1 VKQLS
6 AAALASAFA
15 FAVLGV
21 APLPAQVQGG
31 RDLATEAAAAR
42 AEAEKKT
49 PIPRMK
55 DGKPDFTG
63 MWRPSGIGATFAWEA
78 HPAGFGT
85 ASEGPTIIGDPADGI
100 LPYQPWALKERE
112 RRRRPETA
120 YEENSAK
127 CTITGMPR
135 LLVYTFSF
143 QQYPDKLVVFH
154 ATTNIATRTVRFDNR
169 PPLPATIR
177 LWMGDARGRWEGDTL
192 VIETTNL
199 NGQAWLNLGGD
210 VMSDAMHITERYRML
225 NATTMSFEA
234 VIDDPKVYTR
244 PWTMKF
250 PGPHV
255 RVGTSVV
262 NDQEYD
268 FEDSCL
274 EGNVDLVHFKNMYDA
289 ARAKSGSR

>member
-1 VKQLS
+1 MKRMS
-6 AAALASAFA
+6 AAALAC
-15 FAVLGV
+15 VLGLAV
-21 APLPAQVQGG
+21 CAVVPLPAQVQGG
-31 RDLATEAAAAR
+31 RDLEVEAANAR
-42 AEAEKKT
+42 KEAEKKT

-85 ASEGPTIIGDPADGI
+85 ASEGPTIIADPADGI

-112 RRRRPETA
+112 RRRRPESA

-127 CTITGMPR
+127 CTLTGMPR
-135 LLVYTFSF
+135 LLVYNFSF
-143 QQYPDKLVVFH
+143 QQYPDKIVVFH
-154 ATTNIATRTVRFDNR
+154 ATSNIGTRTVRFDNR
-169 PPLPATIR
+169 PPLPGTIR
-177 LWMGDARGRWEGDTL
+177 LWMGDSRGRWEGDTL

-199 NGQAWLNLGGD
+199 NGEGWLNLGGD
-210 VMSDAMHITERYRML
+210 VMSDAMKITERYRLL

-255 RVGTSVV
+255 RMGTEVV

-274 EGNVDLVHFKNMYDA
+274 QGNVDLVHFKNMYDA

>member
-1 VKQLS
+1 MKTI
-6 AAALASAFA
+6 AAVALAFVV
-15 FAVLGV
+15 FAVFGV
-21 APLPAQVQGG
+21 APVPAQVQGG
-31 RDLATEAAAAR
+31 RDLANEVAAAR
-42 AEAEKKT
+42 KEAEKKT
-49 PIPRMK
+49 AIPRTK

-85 ASEGPTIIGDPADGI
+85 ASEGPSIIGDPADGI
-100 LPYQPWALKERE
+100 LPYQPWAVKERE
-112 RRRRPETA
+112 RRRRPESA

-135 LLVYTFSF
+135 LLVYNFSM
-143 QQYPDKLVVFH
+143 QQYPDKVVVFH
-154 ATTNIATRTVRFDNR
+154 ATSNIATRSVRFDNR
-169 PPLPATIR
+169 PALPGSIR
-177 LWMGDARGRWEGDTL
+177 LWMGDPRGRWEGDTL

-199 NGQAWLNLGGD
+199 NGEAWLNLGGD
-210 VMSDAMHITERYRML
+210 VMSDTMHITERYRML
-225 NATTMSFEA
+225 NATTLSFEA
-234 VIDDPKVYTR
+234 VIDDPKVFTR

-255 RVGTSVV
+255 RVGTAVV
-262 NDQEYD
+262 NDQEFD

-289 ARAKSGSR
+289 ARAKSGAR

>member
-1 VKQLS
+1 MKHLS
-6 AAALASAFA
+6 ALALAVALVALFA
-15 FAVLGV
+15 V

-31 RDLATEAAAAR
+31 RDLANEAAAAR
-42 AEAEKKT
+42 KEAEKNT
-49 PIPRMK
+49 PIPRTK

-63 MWRPSGIGATFAWEA
+63 MWRPSGTGATFAYEA

-85 ASEGPTIIGDPADGI
+85 ASEGPSIIVDPADGI

-112 RRRRPETA
+112 RRQRPESA

-127 CTITGMPR
+127 CTLTGMPR
-135 LLVYTFSF
+135 LLVYNFSI
-143 QQYPDKLVVFH
+143 QQFPDKVVVFH
-154 ATTNIATRTVRFDNR
+154 ATSNIATRTVRFDNR
-169 PPLPATIR
+169 PPLPAAIR
-177 LWMGDARGRWEGDTL
+177 LWMGDPRGRWDGDTL

-199 NGQAWLNLGGD
+199 NGEGWMNLGGD

-225 NATTMSFEA
+225 NATTMTFEA
-234 VIDDPKVYTR
+234 TIEDPKVFTR

-255 RVGTSVV
+255 RVGNAVV
-262 NDQEYD
+262 NDQEFD

>member
-1 VKQLS
+1 MRANSVVVL
-6 AAALASAFA
+6 ALTFA
-15 FAVLGV
+15 FAGLGLSP
-21 APLPAQVQGG
+21 APAQVAGG
-31 RDLATEAAAAR
+31 RDLEREAAAAR
-42 AEAEKKT
+42 KQAEEKT

-85 ASEGPTIIGDPADGI
+85 ASEGPSIIGDPADGI

-112 RRRRPETA
+112 RRRRPESA
-120 YEENSAK
+120 YEENSVK

-135 LLVYTFSF
+135 LLVYEFSI
-143 QQYPDKLVVFH
+143 QQFPDKVVIFH
-154 ATTNIATRTVRFDNR
+154 ATSNIATRTVRFDNR
-169 PPLPATIR
+169 PPLPSSIR
-177 LWMGDARGRWEGDTL
+177 LWMGDARGRWEGDTM

-225 NATTMSFEA
+225 NATTMSMEA

-250 PGPHV
+250 PGPH
-255 RVGTSVV
+255 RKIGTRVV
-262 NDQEYD
+262 NDDEFD

-274 EGNVDLVHFKNMYDA
+274 EGNTDLRHFKNLYDA
-289 ARAKSGSR
+289 AHAKSGSQ